1 MTLDLVATMTDTDFK
16 KAFGARVKEAR
27 KSRTMTQKDVAQRMG
42 IHFQLL
48 NKYEGGQTLPQPEKI
63 VTLANL
69 LEVSVDYLLTGR
81 TPDNHG
87 MVDTRL
93 MERVQ
98 ALNHFPKEDQDA
110 ILLMID
116 AITVRSSVQGS
127 LEKIKPKSGTAG

>member
-1 MTLDLVATMTDTDFK
+1 MCPLCPF
-16 KAFGARVKEAR
+16 
-27 KSRTMTQKDVAQRMG
+27 
-42 IHFQLL
+42 
-48 NKYEGGQTLPQPEKI
+48 QPEKI
-63 VTLANL
+63 VALANL

-127 LEKIKPKSGTAG
+127 LEKIKPKNGISG